1 MIMKASKAKSSANP
15 LNVGEPL
22 LNKSSLFHRRFQLS
36 GPTGPALPFCSPRQQ
51 QPVVGGVVT
60 TGGACYTQLQGKS
73 IHAVAIRTVQIQAKN
88 SENAVGFFY
97 SLLQMG
103 LEPDNA
109 TLLNLVSAD
118 LVISN
123 ALIGVHSRCGDILVA
138 RKLFDG
144 LVKKDAV
151 SWNVMINGYGLY
163 GNGEAAVDLLLHMK
177 LSGIRPN
184 GIIFSSVLSAFS
196 HSGLVEQGRMVFK
209 SMAEHGIVPQMEH
222 YACMVDL
229 LGRTG
234 NLTEAYGIVRGLPCK
249 PGLLESLLG
258 ACRIHGNV
266 ELGEKIGGLLSE
278 LDPENSRPHIMLH
291 NIYAAAG
298 SLLVGP

>member
-60 TGGACYTQLQGKS
+60 TGG
-73 IHAVAIRTVQIQAKN
+73 
-88 SENAVGFFY
+88 
-97 SLLQMG
+97 
-103 LEPDNA
+103 
-109 TLLNLVSAD
+109 D